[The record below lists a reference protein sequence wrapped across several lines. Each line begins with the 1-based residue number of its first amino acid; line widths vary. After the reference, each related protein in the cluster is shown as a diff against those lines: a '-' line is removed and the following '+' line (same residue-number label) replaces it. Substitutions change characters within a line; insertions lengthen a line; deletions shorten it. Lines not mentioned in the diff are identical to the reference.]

1 MNFIAENW
9 WWIVL
14 IIAVIIVVLVVLLI
28 LMDRRD
34 KRIMADFKEKVLS
47 VESEQ
52 MEDENHTIDKDRVA
66 ENAQVSEAVDIK
78 VEEKNFSKTKNTT
91 KPTASTSKVM
101 EIKADFDTDE
111 LNGDCFGVR
120 RTTSNGAMASVGD
133 EYVPVW
139 CNTVPLYADE
149 IEQLPNGK
157 IVTSGA
163 QPTCAELALDGYV
176 AIQVGKCYGK
186 YYDPYKY
193 YIQCGTGDLLPE
205 RIIVLNGADYT
216 MPSGDAPVDID
227 AANDIFDKMESVSQ
241 TQRSKYFK
249 DN

>member
-1 MNFIAENW
+1 MDYSKEYFPLNNFALMCKGWYSPVKDGED
-9 WWIVL
+9 
-14 IIAVIIVVLVVLLI
+14 LL
-28 LMDRRD
+28 
-34 KRIMADFKEKVLS
+34 
-47 VESEQ
+47 
-52 MEDENHTIDKDRVA
+52 
-66 ENAQVSEAVDIK
+66 
-78 VEEKNFSKTKNTT
+78 TT
-91 KPTASTSKVM
+91 LKHV
-101 EIKADFDTDE
+101 
-111 LNGDCFGVR
+111 
-120 RTTSNGAMASVGD
+120 
-133 EYVPVW
+133 
-139 CNTVPLYADE
+139 
-149 IEQLPNGK
+149 
-157 IVTSGA
+157 
-163 QPTCAELALDGYV
+163 LALDGYV

>member
-1 MNFIAENW
+1 MKKTFAFSIFGLMFTPVAFGATPWWERGTICQISPTDCYSHMGTGYDTELWDTTDKCWGMKLICPDALIATEYAP
-9 WWIVL
+9 VP
-14 IIAVIIVVLVVLLI
+14 
-28 LMDRRD
+28 
-34 KRIMADFKEKVLS
+34 
-47 VESEQ
+47 
-52 MEDENHTIDKDRVA
+52 
-66 ENAQVSEAVDIK
+66 VSRSDIRAGNK
-78 VEEKNFSKTKNTT
+78 
-91 KPTASTSKVM
+91 
-101 EIKADFDTDE
+101 IKSDFDTDE

-149 IEQLPNGK
+149 IEQLPNGM